1 MEDLPATLG
10 EAILTEPIWLLSWLF
25 LLVGTHFLSLVFM
38 VYKDE
43 QGFRFR
49 WEPLGILGSF
59 FLAGAIM
66 DVIYQEF
73 GYVRLLG
80 LAHII
85 GWAPIYIY
93 FLVKRKGIGF
103 KTLWGK
109 YVHLYLLIAGISLVV
124 DALDTVR
131 YLVGDDASIYLRWQI

>member
-10 EAILTEPIWLLSWLF
+10 EAMSTEPTWLVSWLI
-25 LLVGTHFLSLVFM
+25 LLGGTIFLSIVFTI
-38 VYKDE
+38 YKDE

-49 WEPLGILGSF
+49 WEPLAIVACF

-66 DVIYQEF
+66 NFMYERV

-93 FLVKRKGIGF
+93 LIIKRKGIGF
-103 KTLWGK
+103 ATLWGK
-109 YVHLYLLIAGISLVV
+109 YVHLYLLIAGISLVI
-124 DALDTVR
+124 DTIDVGR
-131 YLVGDDASIYLRWQI
+131 YLAGDDGSLYLRWGA